1 MAVDFSQFRQ
11 VGEFNNLGQQRLPR
25 SMKSP
30 IDKCTI
36 VSILPKPIDEF
47 KWTIDPG
54 KFHIDPG
61 TFENPSILVIGGSS
75 WWKELFNDQPSIEFP
90 ISSVNIADSII
101 RDYCNGVLGCD
112 MDGCIPGL

>member
-36 VSILPKPIDEF
+36 VSILTNHQSKVLI
-47 KWTIDPG
+47 
-54 KFHIDPG
+54 
-61 TFENPSILVIGGSS
+61 IL
-75 WWKELFNDQPSIEFP
+75 
-90 ISSVNIADSII
+90 
-101 RDYCNGVLGCD
+101 
-112 MDGCIPGL
+112 